1 MTKEETVQL
10 IRMNFTLYKL
20 GSKPLTDEEME
31 TTLDVWTYQFRD
43 YPGEVV
49 KRAFLAANRV
59 CVYPITVADIYKQL
73 SQCINPDAEWEALA
87 DAARKA
93 QKYMSWKNFPMV
105 TGIDEKGGIIRSDGT
120 EELQELYDSLPPAA
134 KTYAGSVGGLKE
146 LAMTPDLTYRRVEF
160 LKQSREDITTAPR
173 EAARLRGTSD
183 PARLEAVNGQVH
195 GFSGVPQRGRHRSPL
210 LDRGS
215 EEPRR
220 GGTYR
225 RLQGSGLLPRV

>member
-1 MTKEETVQL
+1 MTKEEAAQL

-59 CVYPITVADIYKQL
+59 CVYPITVADIFRQL
-73 SQCINPDAEWEALA
+73 SQNIDPDAEWGALA

-93 QKYMSWKNFPMV
+93 QRFLSWRNFPMV
-105 TGIDEKGGIIRSDGT
+105 TGIDEKGGLLRSDGT
-120 EELQELYDSLPPAA
+120 KELKALFDSLPPAA
-134 KTYAGSVGGLKE
+134 KTYAGSVGGLEE
-146 LAMTPDLTYRRVEF
+146 LARTSDLTYRRVEF

-173 EAARLRGTSD
+173 EAARLRCGPE
-183 PARLEAVNGQVH
+183 PARLEAANA
-195 GFSGVPQRGRHRSPL
+195 
-210 LDRGS
+210 
-215 EEPRR
+215 
-220 GGTYR
+220 
-225 RLQGSGLLPRV
+225 

>member
-1 MTKEETVQL
+1 MTKEEAAEL
-10 IRMNFTLYKL
+10 ILMNATLYKL
-20 GSKPLTDEEME
+20 GTKPLTDDEMK
-31 TTLDVWTYQFRD
+31 TTIDIWTYQFRD

-73 SQCINPDAEWEALA
+73 SQCIDPEAEWGALA

-105 TGIDEKGGIIRSDGT
+105 TGIDEKGGLIRSDGT
-120 EELQELYDSLPPAA
+120 EELQVLYDNLPPAA

-160 LKQSREDITTAPR
+160 LKQAQAEIETAPR
-173 EAARLRGTSD
+173 EAAQLRGA
-183 PARLEAVNGQVH
+183 PEAARLEA
-195 GFSGVPQRGRHRSPL
+195 GR
-210 LDRGS
+210 
-215 EEPRR
+215 
-220 GGTYR
+220 
-225 RLQGSGLLPRV
+225 V

>member
-1 MTKEETVQL
+1 MTKEEAAQL

-43 YPGEVV
+43 YPGDVV

-59 CVYPITVADIYKQL
+59 CIYPITVADIYKQL
-73 SQCINPDAEWEALA
+73 SQCINPEAEWDALA

-93 QKYMSWKNFPMV
+93 QKYMSWKRFPMV
-105 TGIDEKGGIIRSDGT
+105 IDIDEKGGPIRSDGT
-120 EELQELYDSLPPAA
+120 EELQVLYDNLPPAA
-134 KTYAGSVGGLKE
+134 KTYAGSVSGLKE

-173 EAARLRGTSD
+173 EAARLRCGPE
-183 PARLEAVNGQVH
+183 PARLEAANA
-195 GFSGVPQRGRHRSPL
+195 
-210 LDRGS
+210 
-215 EEPRR
+215 
-220 GGTYR
+220 
-225 RLQGSGLLPRV
+225 

>member
-1 MTKEETVQL
+1 MTKEEAAEL
-10 IRMNFTLYKL
+10 ILMNATLYKL
-20 GSKPLTDEEME
+20 GTKPLTDDEMK
-31 TTLDVWTYQFRD
+31 TTIDIWTYQFRD

-73 SQCINPDAEWEALA
+73 SQCIDLGAEWGALA
-87 DAARKA
+87 EAARKA
-93 QKYMSWKNFPMV
+93 QRFLSWRNFPMV

-120 EELQELYDSLPPAA
+120 EEMKKLFESLPPAA

-173 EAARLRGTSD
+173 EAARLRSGPEPT
-183 PARLEAVNGQVH
+183 RMEAAN
-195 GFSGVPQRGRHRSPL
+195 
-210 LDRGS
+210 
-215 EEPRR
+215 E
-220 GGTYR
+220 
-225 RLQGSGLLPRV
+225 

>member
-1 MTKEETVQL
+1 MTKEEAAQL

-31 TTLDVWTYQFRD
+31 TTIDVWTYQFRD

-73 SQCINPDAEWEALA
+73 SQCIDPEAEWGALA

-105 TGIDEKGGIIRSDGT
+105 TDIDEKGGLIRSDGT
-120 EELQELYDSLPPAA
+120 EELQVLYDNLPPAA
-134 KTYAGSVGGLKE
+134 KSYVGSVGGLEE
-146 LAMTPDLTYRRVEF
+146 LARTSDLTYRRVEF

-173 EAARLRGTSD
+173 EAARLRCGPE
-183 PARLEAVNGQVH
+183 PARLEAANA
-195 GFSGVPQRGRHRSPL
+195 
-210 LDRGS
+210 
-215 EEPRR
+215 
-220 GGTYR
+220 
-225 RLQGSGLLPRV
+225 

>member
-1 MTKEETVQL
+1 MTKEEAAQL

-43 YPGEVV
+43 YPGDVV

-59 CVYPITVADIYKQL
+59 CVYPITVADIFRQL
-73 SQCINPDAEWEALA
+73 SQNIDPEAEWGALA

-105 TGIDEKGGIIRSDGT
+105 TGIDEKGGLIRSDGT
-120 EELQELYDSLPPAA
+120 EELQVLYDNLPPAA
-134 KTYAGSVGGLKE
+134 KSYVGSVGGLEE
-146 LAMTPDLTYRRVEF
+146 LARTSDLTYRRVEF

-173 EAARLRGTSD
+173 EAARLRDASN
-183 PARLEAVNGQVH
+183 PARLEAANG
-195 GFSGVPQRGRHRSPL
+195 
-210 LDRGS
+210 
-215 EEPRR
+215 
-220 GGTYR
+220 
-225 RLQGSGLLPRV
+225 

>member
-1 MTKEETVQL
+1 MTKEEAAEL
-10 IRMNFTLYKL
+10 ILMNATLYKL
-20 GSKPLTDEEME
+20 GTKPLTDDEMK
-31 TTLDVWTYQFRD
+31 TTIDIWTYQFRD

-73 SQCINPDAEWEALA
+73 SQCIDPEAEWGALA

-105 TGIDEKGGIIRSDGT
+105 TGIDEKGGLIRSDGT
-120 EELQELYDSLPPAA
+120 EELQVLYDNLPPAA

-160 LKQSREDITTAPR
+160 LKQAQAEIETAPR
-173 EAARLRGTSD
+173 EAAQLRGA
-183 PARLEAVNGQVH
+183 PEAARLEV
-195 GFSGVPQRGRHRSPL
+195 GR
-210 LDRGS
+210 
-215 EEPRR
+215 
-220 GGTYR
+220 
-225 RLQGSGLLPRV
+225 V

>member
-1 MTKEETVQL
+1 MTKEETAQL

-31 TTLDVWTYQFRD
+31 TTIDVWTYQFRD

-59 CVYPITVADIYKQL
+59 CIYPITVADIYKQL
-73 SQCINPDAEWEALA
+73 SQCIDPEAEWGALA

-105 TGIDEKGGIIRSDGT
+105 TGIDEKGGLIRSDGT
-120 EELQELYDSLPPAA
+120 EELQVLYDNLPPAA
-134 KTYAGSVGGLKE
+134 KTYAGSVSGLKE

-173 EAARLRGTSD
+173 EAARLRGGPE
-183 PARLEAVNGQVH
+183 PARLEAANA
-195 GFSGVPQRGRHRSPL
+195 
-210 LDRGS
+210 
-215 EEPRR
+215 
-220 GGTYR
+220 
-225 RLQGSGLLPRV
+225 

>member
-1 MTKEETVQL
+1 MTKEETAQL

-31 TTLDVWTYQFRD
+31 TTIDVWTYQFRD
-43 YPGEVV
+43 YPGDVV

-73 SQCINPDAEWEALA
+73 SQCIDPEAEWGALA

-105 TGIDEKGGIIRSDGT
+105 TGIDEKGGLIRSDGT
-120 EELQELYDSLPPAA
+120 EELQVLYDNLPPAA
-134 KTYAGSVGGLKE
+134 KTYAGSVSGLKE

-173 EAARLRGTSD
+173 EAARLRGGPE
-183 PARLEAVNGQVH
+183 PARLEAANA
-195 GFSGVPQRGRHRSPL
+195 
-210 LDRGS
+210 
-215 EEPRR
+215 
-220 GGTYR
+220 
-225 RLQGSGLLPRV
+225 

>member
-1 MTKEETVQL
+1 MTKEEAAQL

-43 YPGEVV
+43 YPGDVV

-59 CVYPITVADIYKQL
+59 CIYPITVADIYKQL
-73 SQCINPDAEWEALA
+73 SQCINPEAEWDALA

-93 QKYMSWKNFPMV
+93 QKYMSWKRFPMV
-105 TGIDEKGGIIRSDGT
+105 IDIDEKGGPIRSDGT
-120 EELQELYDSLPPAA
+120 EELQVLYDNLPPAA
-134 KTYAGSVGGLKE
+134 KTYAGSVSGLKE

-173 EAARLRGTSD
+173 EAARLRSGPE
-183 PARLEAVNGQVH
+183 PARLEAAN
-195 GFSGVPQRGRHRSPL
+195 
-210 LDRGS
+210 
-215 EEPRR
+215 E
-220 GGTYR
+220 
-225 RLQGSGLLPRV
+225 

>member
-1 MTKEETVQL
+1 MTKEETAQL

-31 TTLDVWTYQFRD
+31 TTIDVWTYQFRD

-59 CVYPITVADIYKQL
+59 CVYPVTVADIYKQL
-73 SQCINPDAEWEALA
+73 SQCIDPEAEWGALA

-105 TGIDEKGGIIRSDGT
+105 TGIDEKGGLIRSDGT
-120 EELQELYDSLPPAA
+120 EELQVLYNNLPPTA

-173 EAARLRGTSD
+173 EAARLR
-183 PARLEAVNGQVH
+183 A
-195 GFSGVPQRGRHRSPL
+195 
-210 LDRGS
+210 S
-215 EEPRR
+215 EPTKREIEK
-220 GGTYR
+220 
-225 RLQGSGLLPRV
+225 

>member
-1 MTKEETVQL
+1 MTKEETAQL

-31 TTLDVWTYQFRD
+31 TTIDVWTYQFRD
-43 YPGEVV
+43 YPGDVV

-73 SQCINPDAEWEALA
+73 SQCIDPEAEWGALA

-105 TGIDEKGGIIRSDGT
+105 TGIDEKGGLIRSDGT
-120 EELQELYDSLPPAA
+120 EELQVLYDNLPPAA
-134 KTYAGSVGGLKE
+134 KTYAGSVSGLKE

-173 EAARLRGTSD
+173 EAARLRGGTE
-183 PARLEAVNGQVH
+183 PARLEAANA
-195 GFSGVPQRGRHRSPL
+195 
-210 LDRGS
+210 
-215 EEPRR
+215 
-220 GGTYR
+220 
-225 RLQGSGLLPRV
+225 